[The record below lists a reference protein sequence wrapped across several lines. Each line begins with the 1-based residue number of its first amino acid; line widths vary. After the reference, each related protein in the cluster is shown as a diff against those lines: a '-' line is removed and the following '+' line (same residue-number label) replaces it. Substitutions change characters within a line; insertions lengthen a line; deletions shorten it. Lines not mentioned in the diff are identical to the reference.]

1 VILQI
6 ILGAFLV
13 VYDVLVMYVCL
24 FWLGIQCL
32 IWTPIAIIVYPILSV
47 KKGRALGR
55 FIISRGFRLYLATL
69 AASGR
74 CTFDLEALDV
84 LKKDKALILAP
95 NHPGLLD
102 AVMIISR
109 LPNVACVMKSALMKN
124 IFLGAGARLA
134 RYIPSDPVRGMIQ
147 HAIKDFDNGSQ
158 LLLFPEG
165 TRTVRPPVNSFKGSI
180 GIISHHAQVPVQTIL
195 IEADTKFLS
204 KGWSLFRK
212 PVLPIHY
219 KVTLGQRFNPPE
231 NTQAFM
237 TELEHYFRDEVVKD
251 SAFVPQGALVKAS

>member
-1 VILQI
+1 MQA
-6 ILGAFLV
+6 ILGAFLA

-95 NHPGLLD
+95 IILD
-102 AVMIISR
+102 YWM
-109 LPNVACVMKSALMKN
+109 L
-124 IFLGAGARLA
+124 
-134 RYIPSDPVRGMIQ
+134 
-147 HAIKDFDNGSQ
+147 
-158 LLLFPEG
+158 
-165 TRTVRPPVNSFKGSI
+165 
-180 GIISHHAQVPVQTIL
+180 
-195 IEADTKFLS
+195 
-204 KGWSLFRK
+204 
-212 PVLPIHY
+212 
-219 KVTLGQRFNPPE
+219 
-231 NTQAFM
+231 
-237 TELEHYFRDEVVKD
+237 
-251 SAFVPQGALVKAS
+251 